1 MNALELERA
10 QYLKRLMSDL
20 DRSGR
25 GQKGVIVQAAMDHLC
40 ISKASCIKS

>member
-25 GQKGVIVQAAMDHLC
+25 GQKGLLFKLQWITCVFQ
-40 ISKASCIKS
+40 KASCIKS